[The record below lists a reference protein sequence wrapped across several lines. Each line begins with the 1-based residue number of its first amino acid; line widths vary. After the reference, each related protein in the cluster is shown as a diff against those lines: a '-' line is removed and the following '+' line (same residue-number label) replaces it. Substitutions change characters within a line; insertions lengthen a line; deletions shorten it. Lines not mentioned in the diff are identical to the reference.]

1 MKKVLALVLSL
12 VLCLSFFAGCSDSS
26 TPVDSTTPDSGSE
39 SVAPPAE
46 PVTLTVVTTFGG
58 DDGNRGTYEKAI
70 ADYQAASGNTI
81 DDQSGTADEAFK
93 TKITTDFSTGNEP
106 DVLFHLFGEVVD
118 QIADGKFVDL
128 DTIKAVYPDYASNM
142 DASKMAVIASA
153 DGKNYAVPAYGYWE
167 GLFYNKTVLEAA
179 GVAEPSNDYSWDQF
193 LQDCEAIKG
202 AGYVPVALSLTGEPH
217 YWFEYCVMNNAG
229 AGEDKHGVVP
239 VAAGDQGYKN
249 WVAGIN
255 DMKALY
261 DAGYL
266 PDNATT
272 LGGGEH
278 APLVAD
284 GAAAFD
290 IDGSWKMQW
299 YVDNANIEEI
309 GLAYPPAKGDR
320 KATDVVGGV
329 SSGWMI
335 TKKCWDD
342 PKKQAAAVD
351 FVSFMT
357 ENDRLGEFATKA
369 NSITYLTDGFTPPP
383 ASDLSP
389 AQAKAAS
396 FLANASSV
404 TGAAQDHITADFRA
418 QLFEQDIAAVCAGNM
433 TAEAAIDGLLERIAA
448 A

>member
-12 VLCLSFFAGCSDSS
+12 VLCLSFFAGCSSDSS
-26 TPVDSTTPDSGSE
+26 STAPVSTPDSESE
-39 SVAPPAE
+39 SVAPAE

-58 DDGNRGTYEKAI
+58 SDGNRGTYEKAI
-70 ADYQAASGNTI
+70 ADYQAASNNTI
-81 DDQSGTADEAFK
+81 DDQSGTADETFK
-93 TKITTDFSTGNEP
+93 TKIATDFSTGAEP
-106 DVLFHLFGEVVD
+106 DVMFYIFSEMAD
-118 QIADGKFVDL
+118 QIAAGQFVDL

-142 DASKMAVIASA
+142 DAASMPNVVSA

-167 GLFYNKTVLEAA
+167 GLYYNTTVLDAA
-179 GVAEPSNDYSWDQF
+179 GVKAPGDDYTWDQF
-193 LQDCEAIKG
+193 LADCEAIKA

-229 AGEDKHGVVP
+229 PQAKHTVVP
-239 VAAGDQGYKN
+239 AAKDDQGYKN
-249 WVAGIN
+249 WAAGVN
-255 DMKALY
+255 DIKALY
-261 DAGYL
+261 DAGYC
-266 PDNATT
+266 PDNALT
-272 LGGGEH
+272 LQTAEH
-278 APLVAD
+278 AQMIAD

-290 IDGSWKMQW
+290 IDGSWKLQW

-309 GLAYPPAKGDR
+309 GLGYPPAKEAR

-342 PKKQAAAVD
+342 PKKQAAAVE

-369 NSITYLTDGFTPPP
+369 NSITYLKDGFNAPD

-389 AQAKAAS
+389 AQIKAAG
-396 FLANASSV
+396 FLGGASTV
-404 TGAAQDHITADFRA
+404 TPATQDGITSAIREK
-418 QLFEQDIAAVCAGNM
+418 LFTQDIAAVCAGTM
-433 TAEAAIDGLLERIAA
+433 TAEEAIDGLLERVADAA
-448 A
+448 